1 MNGSGSAAPSAAS
14 ASDRNCLMASCSE
27 AAMSSA
33 SLRRS
38 WRTASRATLD
48 GCVVANSAA
57 TRRATVAVRTLI
69 TVPRST
75 RAKTA
80 STMAMNTPSITGE
93 PVTQAIKAAYEA
105 RRGHHRG
112 STDTGV
118 GAEPVPALIT
128 SG

>member
-93 PVTQAIKAAYEA
+93 PVTQAIKAATKLA
-105 RRGHHRG
+105 AV
-112 STDTGV
+112 TT
-118 GAEPVPALIT
+118 AAVPTLASVPNPFRLIT

>member
-1 MNGSGSAAPSAAS
+1 
-14 ASDRNCLMASCSE
+14 
-27 AAMSSA
+27 MSSA

-38 WRTASRATLD
+38 WRTASLATLD

-93 PVTQAIKAAYEA
+93 PVTQAIKAATKLA
-105 RRGHHRG
+105 AV
-112 STDTGV
+112 TT
-118 GAEPVPALIT
+118 AAVPTLASVPNPFRLIT